1 VTVVGLVCVEP
12 RTSALN
18 TTLPAARA
26 PPVFDR
32 YLLPAS
38 KLRQAEDV
46 DRRDRQTDIRWTSD
60 RYTHPARCTACY
72 AGSVIYQVVDVV
84 CSHIAFTDYG
94 ASRVHV
100 LNFRSSTVRHKFNVT
115 HVVAPCRPLSFE
127 GKITVSLLSG
137 FVVIRRMCRMSM
149 AA

>member
-1 VTVVGLVCVEP
+1 MTVVGLVCVEP

-18 TTLPAARA
+18 TTLPAARP

-32 YLLPAS
+32 YLLPAP
-38 KLRQAEDV
+38 KLRQAADV
-46 DRRDRQTDIRWTSD
+46 DRRDRQTDIRPLHT
-60 RYTHPARCTACY
+60 PCTACY

-115 HVVAPCRPLSFE
+115 HVVAPCRPLAFD